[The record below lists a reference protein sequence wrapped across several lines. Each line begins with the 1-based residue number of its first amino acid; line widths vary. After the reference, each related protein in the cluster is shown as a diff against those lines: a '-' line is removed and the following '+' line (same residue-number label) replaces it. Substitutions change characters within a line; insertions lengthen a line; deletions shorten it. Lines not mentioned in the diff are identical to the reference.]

1 MTDNKWKKEMD
12 SQEENDDYKMFE
24 DIRDDFDD
32 DEKIEEKESFSSED
46 FSQEDFRDDEEEPE
60 EETAPSGKRG
70 GFLKELLV
78 YAVIIVLCITVV
90 PRYLIQRTQ
99 VQGNSMNDNLI
110 DKENL
115 LVEKLTYHF
124 KDPDR
129 FDIITFYPQGREE
142 EEYYIKRV
150 IGLPGERI
158 QISGNTIYI
167 NGKVLEEHYGKEPM
181 TDAGIAEEEIKLG
194 EDEFFVLGDNRNHS
208 MDSRDGEAVGVVKK
222 KNIDGHAVL
231 RIYPFSHFGT
241 LNQ

>member
-1 MTDNKWKKEMD
+1 MTDQRVGKETV
-12 SQEENDDYKMFE
+12 SQEEHDDYGMFDEIPELE
-24 DIRDDFDD
+24 DG
-32 DEKIEEKESFSSED
+32 
-46 FSQEDFRDDEEEPE
+46 EEEIEGEETLPEDSAVGE
-60 EETAPSGKRG
+60 EEDSPERGKG
-70 GFLKELLV
+70 SFLKELLV

-90 PRYLIQRTQ
+90 PRYVIQRTE
-99 VQGNSMNDNLI
+99 VQGDSMKDNLH
-110 DKENL
+110 DEENL
-115 LVEKLTYHF
+115 LVEKVSYYF
-124 KDPDR
+124 KDPAR

-181 TDAGIAEEEIKLG
+181 VDAGIAEEEIKLG

-222 KNIDGHAVL
+222 KNIDGHAIL
-231 RIYPFSHFGT
+231 RIYPFSRFGT

>member
-1 MTDNKWKKEMD
+1 MTDKRMGKETV
-12 SQEENDDYKMFE
+12 SQDEH
-24 DIRDDFDD
+24 DDFGMFDEIPDD
-32 DEKIEEKESFSSED
+32 LE
-46 FSQEDFRDDEEEPE
+46 DEEEGIEDGEALPE
-60 EETAPSGKRG
+60 DMALHGEEGSTEKGKG

-90 PRYLIQRTQ
+90 PRYVIQRTE
-99 VQGNSMNDNLI
+99 VQGDSMKDNLH
-110 DKENL
+110 DQENL
-115 LVEKLTYHF
+115 LVEKVSYYF

-158 QISGNTIYI
+158 QISGNTIYV

-181 TDAGIAEEEIKLG
+181 VDAGIAEEEIKLG

-222 KNIDGHAVL
+222 KNIDGHAIL
-231 RIYPFSHFGT
+231 RIYPFSRFGT

>member
-1 MTDNKWKKEMD
+1 MTDKRMGKETV
-12 SQEENDDYKMFE
+12 SREEHEDDGMFDE
-24 DIRDDFDD
+24 VLDDP
-32 DEKIEEKESFSSED
+32 E
-46 FSQEDFRDDEEEPE
+46 DEEEEIEDE
-60 EETAPSGKRG
+60 EALSEDMSLRGEEDEEKGKG

-78 YAVIIVLCITVV
+78 YAVIIVLCVTVV
-90 PRYLIQRTQ
+90 PRYVIQRTE
-99 VQGNSMNDNLI
+99 VQGDSMKDNLH

-115 LVEKLTYHF
+115 LVEKVSYYF

-150 IGLPGERI
+150 IGLPGERV
-158 QISGNTIYI
+158 QISGNIIYI
-167 NGKVLEEHYGKEPM
+167 NGEVLEEHYGKEPM
-181 TDAGIAEEEIKLG
+181 VDAGIAEEEIKLG

-222 KNIDGHAVL
+222 KNIDGHAFL
-231 RIYPFSHFGT
+231 RIYPFSRIGT

>member
-1 MTDNKWKKEMD
+1 MTDKRMDKETVSQEEHEDYGMFDEIRDDLEDEEEEIEDGEAMPEDTALRDEED
-12 SQEENDDYKMFE
+12 SQEK
-24 DIRDDFDD
+24 
-32 DEKIEEKESFSSED
+32 
-46 FSQEDFRDDEEEPE
+46 
-60 EETAPSGKRG
+60 GKG

-90 PRYLIQRTQ
+90 PRYVIQRTE
-99 VQGNSMNDNLI
+99 VQGDSMKDNLH

-115 LVEKLTYHF
+115 LVEKVSYYF

-142 EEYYIKRV
+142 DEYYIKRV

-181 TDAGIAEEEIKLG
+181 VDAGIAEEEIKLG

-222 KNIDGHAVL
+222 KNIDGHAIL
-231 RIYPFSHFGT
+231 RIYPFSRMGT

>member
-1 MTDNKWKKEMD
+1 MTDERTEKSAV
-12 SQEENDDYKMFE
+12 SQEENDDYRVSEENRNNLDDDLDIEKKEE
-24 DIRDDFDD
+24 DISRGDL
-32 DEKIEEKESFSSED
+32 EP
-46 FSQEDFRDDEEEPE
+46 RDEEEE
-60 EETAPSGKRG
+60 DSQKRG
-70 GFLKELLV
+70 SFLRELLV

-90 PRYLIQRTQ
+90 PRYVIQRTE
-99 VQGNSMNDNLI
+99 VQGDSMKDNLH

-115 LVEKLTYHF
+115 LVEKVSYYF
-124 KDPDR
+124 KDPER

-142 EEYYIKRV
+142 EEYYIKRI

-167 NGKVLEEHYGKEPM
+167 NGKVLEEHYGREPM
-181 TDAGIAEEEIKLG
+181 VDAGIAEEEIKLG

-222 KNIDGHAVL
+222 KNIDGHAIL
-231 RIYPFSHFGT
+231 RIYPFSRFGT

>member
-1 MTDNKWKKEMD
+1 MTDKRMEKETV
-12 SQEENDDYKMFE
+12 SQEEHEDYGMLDE
-24 DIRDDFDD
+24 IRDDLE
-32 DEKIEEKESFSSED
+32 DEEIEEEEALPED
-46 FSQEDFRDDEEEPE
+46 AALHDEED
-60 EETAPSGKRG
+60 SQGKG

-90 PRYLIQRTQ
+90 PRYVIQRTE
-99 VQGNSMNDNLI
+99 VQGDSMKDNLH

-115 LVEKLTYHF
+115 LVEKVSYYF

-142 EEYYIKRV
+142 DEYYIKRV

-181 TDAGIAEEEIKLG
+181 VDAGIAEEEIKLG

-222 KNIDGHAVL
+222 KNIDGHAIL
-231 RIYPFSHFGT
+231 RIYPFSRIGT